1 MDQGLTIPTKLKE
14 VKRFWHLVDVKDKTL
29 GRIASTIAVLLM
41 GKSKPYFVR
50 NLDCGDYVVVINA
63 KDVKVTGKKETLK
76 KYYNYSGYPGGLTI
90 EAMGDLRKRKPEKII
105 HHAVSGM
112 LPQNK
117 LQDRM
122 LVRLF
127 VFKGEEHSYKDKFE
141 ARNPKSETNSNDQNT
156 KSKTVLSI

>member
-1 MDQGLTIPTKLKE
+1 MSKEQTKPTKLADI
-14 VKRFWHLVDVKDKTL
+14 KRFWHLIDVKDKTL
-29 GRIASTIAVLLM
+29 GRICSHIATLLM

-63 KDVKVTGKKETLK
+63 SLVKTTGKRELNK
-76 KYYNYSGYPGGLTI
+76 KYYRYSGYPGGLRI
-90 EAMGDLRKRKPEKII
+90 ESLETLRQRKPEEII

-117 LQDRM
+117 LRDRM

-127 VFKGEEHSYKDKFE
+127 ILAKENHPYQDKF
-141 ARNPKSETNSNDQNT
+141 KDQNLKTET
-156 KSKTVLSI
+156 KEKK